1 MRKDREVKPKRSLL
15 RRLLRILGRGLLTLF
30 VILLIVFFLIQTPYV
45 QNIVRGKAEIY
56 LSRKLRT
63 RVRIGGLEVALFRS
77 VTLRNVYI
85 EDRQQDTLLSAG
97 LIDVHVRMLGLL
109 HHQLDIGQVH
119 LEDVTAKIR
128 RELPDTAF
136 NFQFIVDAFAGT
148 PSAKPD
154 TTTGTPMKIDLRELR
169 LDRIRFVYRDTV
181 TGNDVAVWIGHSVTH
196 TGLIDPDHLRFDI
209 PDFEVEDMQ
218 AKVWQ
223 ERPLGGPGAGGGN
236 GTSGAAGGGG
246 AAGKAGSAAGTA
258 AGSGVPIL
266 NIGRVRLVRSVV
278 DYRDFVGRLATYV
291 RIGGL
296 ETNVRRVDLEKE
308 IFQVKDVRMD
318 STDVRFDDDK
328 QKPQKTGMD
337 YAHLGVTGLALAA
350 RDLAYSPDSISGA
363 IRSATLKERSGF
375 RLDTLKTVFFY
386 SDHRAQLNDLLLV
399 TPGTVLRR
407 DVTLRYDSLGGM
419 IKDAA
424 KTRVDLDLA
433 GSRVQVRD
441 ILVFAPY
448 LKSQPVFS
456 RPDEILQVTA
466 RATGSLDD
474 LNIQT
479 LQFSGLRDIRV
490 DVAGR
495 VLHPFQTDRLRADLK
510 VNRISGSRAAIVGLL
525 PKGTVP
531 ASIRLPERFDLRG
544 RFAGGMDNVRTDL
557 VLTTSSG
564 TIAVRGWVR
573 QFRNTSK
580 ASYDL
585 DLRATALQL
594 GRLLQ
599 DSLQWGAVTA
609 EFTVKGQGLDLR
621 SADAQFNGQVASAT
635 IRQYTYTGM
644 TLEGSIADQRAQ
656 LHSKID
662 DEAVR
667 FDLRAAADL
676 AGKYPA
682 VTLDWQIDTADL
694 RALHLVKDTLAFQ
707 GHLLADFSN
716 TNPDTLQGRLAV
728 SGISLV
734 EGSQRLKTDS
744 IVLLAANTAGI
755 EDIRLHTEMADLD
768 LNGHYLLTQ
777 MATALEHTINRYY
790 TLNGFKDTAFAAED
804 WTLRMQLRTSPLVLQ
819 FVPSLRGTDTLG
831 GVMTFN
837 SDRDDLQLRLKAPRL
852 VFGSQYLH
860 DVDVAAGTAD
870 SSLRYDISLA
880 DGHGSGILL
889 YKTAVYGAVADNH
902 LTTTLL
908 LKDKNDKDRYRLA
921 GIVDQHYGAT
931 KFSFNPDSLL
941 LNYDRW
947 QVSRDNFIQYDS
959 TGVIAH
965 DFTISNNGDS
975 LSLNSQGTTGAAPLE
990 VRFGSFRLST
1000 ISRLANQDSVI
1011 ADGLLNGNVEVKN
1024 IMTNPVFTSNLKIQD
1039 LSYKTDTLGD
1049 LTLKVNNEKANAFS
1063 ADIGL
1068 FGKNNDI
1075 AVSGDYSTGDGK
1087 MDLKLDL
1094 RRINLAA
1101 FTHATEGIMDKMKG
1115 SLTGKLAIQGT
1126 FDKPT
1131 VRGNLYFDSAVIT
1144 PTISGE
1150 ALDVSKDRIAFDEDG
1165 FNFSEFTLR
1174 DSAGNKLILDGNVYT
1189 KDYHSFGFDI
1199 SLNAQNFRMINAPE
1213 NSSRQFYGQLNL
1225 DAAINLEG
1233 KLDAPKV
1240 DGTIRLNKHTNFYYV
1255 LPGDDPEVGD
1265 RVGVVRFVDHRT
1277 GDTLVDRKA
1286 LALRAKRT
1294 EIKGLDVSLNL
1305 ITDTS
1310 ALLNVVIDPR
1320 SGDELSVRGQSNL
1333 VFQLEKSGKMDLTG
1347 SYEVNGGYY
1356 SVSFEVLKRKF
1367 SIDPGSVITWT
1378 GDPTMATVSLTASY
1392 TAMTPSIDLVSN
1404 VISDLPQL
1412 EQNKF
1417 QQKLPFL
1424 VTLKL
1429 EGDLLKP
1436 TITFDISLPTT
1447 ILTLWPDVDQ
1457 RLTELRTQQSEMNEQ
1472 VFALLLLGRFVGQ
1485 DPLASDEGGGS
1496 TVGNLAFS
1504 SASQILTNQMDQVA
1518 ASLIKQVD
1526 IHFDLN
1532 NQQDYSTGTEIDYT
1546 ELDINVS
1553 KQFMEDRLRVNV
1565 GSSFDV
1571 VGTGAP
1577 QQAPSNLAGNVD
1589 AAYKLS
1595 KDGRYLIRAYRQN
1608 QYQAVVLGQVIETG
1622 VGFVFTFNYDKFKEI
1637 WHRAKGE
1644 TIQPR
1649 KTPNASTTS
1658 K

>member
-1 MRKDREVKPKRSLL
+1 
-15 RRLLRILGRGLLTLF
+15 LLTLF
-30 VILLIVFFLIQTPYV
+30 VILFIVFLLIQTPFV
-45 QNIVRGKAEIY
+45 QNIVRGKAESY
-56 LSRKLRT
+56 LSRKLKT
-63 RVRIGGLEVALFRS
+63 RVRIGGLDIAFFRS

-85 EDRQQDTLLSAG
+85 EDRQRDTLVSAG
-97 LIDVHVRMLGLL
+97 LIDVQIRMLGLL
-109 HHQLDIGQVH
+109 HHELDIGQVH

-136 NFQFIVDAFAGT
+136 NFQFMVDAFAGA

-154 TTTGTPMKIDLRELR
+154 TTTGIPMKIDLKALQ

-196 TGLIDPDHLRFDI
+196 TGLIDLDHLRFDI

-218 AKVWQ
+218 AKVWR
-223 ERPLGGPGAGGGN
+223 ERPVGGSGSG
-236 GTSGAAGGGG
+236 GAAGGG
-246 AAGKAGSAAGTA
+246 
-258 AGSGVPIL
+258 VPIL
-266 NIGRVRLVRSVV
+266 NLGRVRLVRSAV
-278 DYRDFVGRLATYV
+278 DYRDLVSRLATNV

-296 ETNVRRVDLEKE
+296 EANVRRVDLEKE
-308 IFQVKDVRMD
+308 IFQLKDVRMD

-328 QKPQKTGMD
+328 RKPQKEGMD
-337 YAHLGVTGLALAA
+337 YAHLGMTGLTLAA
-350 RDLAYSPDSISGA
+350 ADLAYSPDSVSGS

-375 RLDTLKTVFFY
+375 RLDTLQTVFLY

-407 DVTLRYDSLGGM
+407 AVTLRYDSLGGM

-424 KTRVDLDLA
+424 KTKVDLDLA
-433 GSRVQVRD
+433 GSRVRVGD

-448 LKSQPVFS
+448 LRRQPAFS
-456 RPDEILQVTA
+456 RPDEIWQVTA
-466 RATGSLDD
+466 RATGSLDA

-479 LQFSGLRDIRV
+479 LRFSGLRDIRV

-495 VLHPFQTDRLRADLK
+495 VAHAFQTDRLWADLN
-510 VNRISGSRAAIVGLL
+510 VNRISGSRAAVVGLL

-531 ASIRLPERFDLRG
+531 ASIHLPDWFDLRG
-544 RFAGGMDNVRTDL
+544 RFAGGVDKVQTDL
-557 VLTTSSG
+557 VLVTSSG
-564 TIAVRGWVR
+564 TIAARGWVR

-585 DLRATALQL
+585 DLRTTALQL

-599 DSLQWGAVTA
+599 DPLQWGAVTA
-609 EFTVKGQGLDLR
+609 NLKVKGQGLDLR
-621 SADAQFNGQVASAT
+621 SANAQFNGVVTSAT
-635 IRQYTYTGM
+635 VRQYTYTGV
-644 TLEGSIADQRAQ
+644 TLEGSVADQRVQ

-662 DEAVR
+662 DAALR
-667 FDLRAAADL
+667 FDLQATADL
-676 AGKYPA
+676 ANRYPA
-682 VTLDWQIDTADL
+682 VMLDWRIDTADL

-707 GHLLADFSN
+707 GHLVADFSN
-716 TNPDTLQGRLAV
+716 TNPDSLQGRLAM
-728 SGISLV
+728 SGIRLV
-734 EGSQRLKTDS
+734 QGSQRLNTDS
-744 IVLLAANTAGI
+744 IVLLAANIVGV
-755 EDIRLHTEMADLD
+755 EDIQLHSEMADLD
-768 LNGHYLLTQ
+768 LNGYYLLTQ
-777 MATALEHTINRYY
+777 IPAALVHTIGKYY
-790 TLNGFKDTAFAAED
+790 KPNGFKDTAFTSQD
-804 WTLRMQLRTSPLVLQ
+804 WTLRIQLRPSPLALTLA
-819 FVPSLRGTDTLG
+819 PWLRGSDTVG
-831 GVMTFN
+831 GVMTFHSEQN
-837 SDRDDLQLRLKAPRL
+837 DLHLVMKAPRI
-852 VFGSQYLH
+852 VMGTEYLH
-860 DVDVAAGTAD
+860 NIDIAAGTAD

-880 DGHGSGILL
+880 DGHGNGLLL
-889 YKTAVYGAVADNH
+889 YRTAVYGAIADNRF
-902 LTTTLL
+902 TTSLL
-908 LKDKNDKDRYRLA
+908 LKDKNDKDRYRVA
-921 GIVDQHYGAT
+921 GIVNQQNGAT

-959 TGVIAH
+959 TGVMAH
-965 DFTISNNGDS
+965 DFTISNQGDS
-975 LSLNSQGTTGAAPLE
+975 LSLNSQGTRGAAPPE
-990 VRFGSFRLST
+990 VPGTAGGVPLDIRFGNFRLST

-1011 ADGLLNGNVEVKN
+1011 ADGLLNGHAEVKN
-1024 IMTNPVFTSNLKIQD
+1024 IMTNPVFTSDLKIQN

-1075 AVSGDYSTGDGK
+1075 AVSGDYYTGDGK
-1087 MDLKLDL
+1087 MDLQLDL
-1094 RRINLAA
+1094 RRVNLAA

-1115 SLTGKLAIQGT
+1115 WLTGKMTIQGLV
-1126 FDKPT
+1126 DKPV

-1144 PTISGE
+1144 PAISGE

-1174 DSAGNKLILDGNVYT
+1174 DSAGNKLSIDGNVFT

-1199 SLNAQNFRMINAPE
+1199 SLNAQNFRMVNAPE
-1213 NSSRQFYGQLNL
+1213 NSSRSFYGQLNL

-1233 KLDAPKV
+1233 KMDAPVV
-1240 DGTIRLNKHTNFYYV
+1240 DGTIRVNKNTNFYYV

-1277 GDTLVDRKA
+1277 GDTLVDKKA
-1286 LALRAKRT
+1286 LALRGKKT
-1294 EIKGLDVSLNL
+1294 EIKGFDVSLNL

-1320 SGDELSVRGQSNL
+1320 SGDALNVRGSSNL

-1347 SYEVNGGYY
+1347 SYEVNGGFY
-1356 SVSFEVLKRKF
+1356 SLSFEVLKRKF

-1378 GDPTMATVSLTASY
+1378 GDPTTATVNLSASY
-1392 TAMTPSIDLVSN
+1392 TQLTPSIDLVSN
-1404 VISDLPQL
+1404 VISDLPQT
-1412 EQNKF
+1412 ERNKF

-1424 VTLKL
+1424 VTLKM

-1447 ILTLWPDVDQ
+1447 VLTLWPDVDQ
-1457 RLTELRTQQSEMNEQ
+1457 RLTELRTQQSQMNEQ

-1485 DPLASDEGGGS
+1485 DPLASAEGGGS
-1496 TVGNLAFS
+1496 TPGNLAFS

-1532 NQQDYSTGTEIDYT
+1532 NQQDYSTGYEIDYT
-1546 ELDINVS
+1546 ELDVTVS
-1553 KQFMEDRLRVNV
+1553 KQFMEDRLRVSV

-1577 QQAPSNLAGNVD
+1577 KQAPSNLAGNVD

-1595 KDGRYLIRAYRQN
+1595 KDGRYLLRAYRQN
-1608 QYQAVVLGQVIETG
+1608 QYEAVVLGQVIETG

-1644 TIQPR
+1644 TIEAR
-1649 KTPNASTTS
+1649 KTSNSSTTT

>member
-1 MRKDREVKPKRSLL
+1 MKLRRSLL
-15 RRLLRILGRGLLTLF
+15 RRLLRVVGRGLLTLF
-30 VILLIVFFLIQTPYV
+30 IILLILFFLIQTPFV
-45 QNIVRGKAEIY
+45 QNIVRGKVENY
-56 LSRKLRT
+56 LSRKLKT
-63 RVRIGGLEVALFRS
+63 RVRIGGLDIAFFRS
-77 VTLRNVYI
+77 VTLRNVYV
-85 EDRQQDTLLSAG
+85 EDRQRDTLVSAG
-97 LIDVHVRMLGLL
+97 LIDVQVRMLGLL
-109 HHQLDIGQVH
+109 NHHLDIGQIH

-136 NFQFIVDAFAGT
+136 NFQFIVDAFAGA

-154 TTTGTPMKIDLRELR
+154 TTTATPMKIDLKELQ

-196 TGLIDPDHLRFDI
+196 TGLIDLDHLRLDI
-209 PDFEVEDMQ
+209 PDFVVEDMQ
-218 AKVWQ
+218 VKLWR
-223 ERPLGGPGAGGGN
+223 ERPLGGSGSGGE
-236 GTSGAAGGGG
+236 
-246 AAGKAGSAAGTA
+246 AGSGGRGA
-258 AGSGVPIL
+258 AGSGTPLL
-266 NIGRVRLVRSVV
+266 NLGRVQLVRSAV
-278 DYRDFVGRLATYV
+278 DYRDFVSRLATNV
-291 RIGGL
+291 DIGGL
-296 ETNVRRVDLEKE
+296 ETNVRRVDLDKE
-308 IFQVKDVRMD
+308 IFQLKDARMD

-328 QKPQKTGMD
+328 QKPQKEGMD
-337 YAHLGVTGLALAA
+337 YAHLGVTGLTLAA
-350 RDLAYSPDSISGA
+350 ADLAYSPDSISGA
-363 IRSATLKERSGF
+363 IRSAMFKERSGF
-375 RLDTLKTVFFY
+375 RLDTLRTVFFY
-386 SDHRAQLNDLLLV
+386 SGHRTQLKDLLLV

-407 DVTLRYDSLGGM
+407 AVTLRYDSLAGM

-424 KTRVDLDLA
+424 KTKVDLDLA

-441 ILVFAPY
+441 ILAFAPY
-448 LKSQPVFS
+448 LRSQPAFS
-456 RPDEILQVTA
+456 RPDEIWQVTA
-466 RATGSLDD
+466 RATGSLDV

-490 DVAGR
+490 DIAGR
-495 VLHPFQTDRLRADLK
+495 VVHGFQTDRLWTDLK
-510 VNRISGSRAAIVGLL
+510 VNRISGSRAALLGLL
-525 PKGTVP
+525 PKGTMP
-531 ASIRLPERFDLRG
+531 ASIRLPDRFDLRG
-544 RFAGGMDNVRTDL
+544 RFAGGMDNVQTDL
-557 VLTTSSG
+557 VLVTSSG
-564 TIAVRGWVR
+564 TIAARGWVR

-585 DLRATALQL
+585 DLRTTALQL

-609 EFTVKGQGLDLR
+609 ELKVKGLGLDLR
-621 SADAQFNGQVASAT
+621 SANAQFSGLVSSAT
-635 IRQYTYTGM
+635 VRQYTYTGM
-644 TLEGSIADQRAQ
+644 MLEGSVADQRVQ

-662 DEAVR
+662 DAALR
-667 FDLRAAADL
+667 FDLQATADL
-676 AGKYPA
+676 ANKYPA
-682 VTLDWQIDTADL
+682 VMLDWQIDTADL

-707 GHLLADFSN
+707 GHLKADFSN
-716 TNPDTLQGRLAV
+716 TNPDSLQGRLAM
-728 SGISLV
+728 SGIRLV
-734 EGSQRLKTDS
+734 QGSQRLNTDS
-744 IVLLAANTAGI
+744 ILLLAANSAGM
-755 EDIRLHTEMADLD
+755 EDVQLHSEMADLD

-777 MATALEHTINRYY
+777 IPTALEHTISKYY
-790 TLNGFKDTAFAAED
+790 KLNGFKDTVFTAQD
-804 WTLRMQLRTSPLVLQ
+804 WTLRMQLRLSPLVLQ
-819 FVPSLRGTDTLG
+819 FVPSLRGSDTVG

-837 SDRDDLQLRLKAPRL
+837 SDQDNLHLGLKAPRL
-852 VFGSQYLH
+852 VVGSQFLH
-860 DVDVAAGTAD
+860 NIDIGAGTAD

-880 DGHGSGILL
+880 DGHGSGLLL
-889 YKTAVYGAVADNH
+889 YKTAVYGAVADNR

-921 GIVDQHYGAT
+921 GIVDQQNGAT

-947 QVSRDNFIQYDS
+947 LVSRDNFIQYDS
-959 TGVIAH
+959 TGVTAH
-965 DFTISNNGDS
+965 DFTISNHGDS

-1011 ADGLLNGNVEVKN
+1011 ADGLLNGHAEVKN
-1024 IMTNPVFTSNLKIQD
+1024 ITTNPIFTSDLKIQN

-1049 LTLKVNNEKANAFS
+1049 LTLKVNNEKANALS

-1068 FGKNNDI
+1068 QGKNNDI
-1075 AVSGDYSTGDGK
+1075 AISGDYSSGDSK

-1115 SLTGKLAIQGT
+1115 SLTGRLTIQGT

-1174 DSAGNKLILDGNVYT
+1174 DSAGNKLILDGNVFT

-1199 SLNAQNFRMINAPE
+1199 SLNAQNFRMINAPV

-1233 KLDAPKV
+1233 KLDAPSV
-1240 DGTIRLNKHTNFYYV
+1240 DGTIRVNKHTDFYYV

-1294 EIKGLDVSLNL
+1294 EIKGLDVSLSL

-1320 SGDELSVRGQSNL
+1320 SGDELSVRGRSNL
-1333 VFQLEKSGKMDLTG
+1333 VFQLQKSGKMDLTG

-1356 SVSFEVLKRKF
+1356 SLSFEVLKRKF

-1378 GDPTMATVSLTASY
+1378 GDPTMATVSLSASY

-1404 VISDLPQL
+1404 VISDLPQV

-1457 RLTELRTQQSEMNEQ
+1457 VLTELRTQQSQMNEQ

-1485 DPLASDEGGGS
+1485 DPLASDQGGGS

-1532 NQQDYSTGTEIDYT
+1532 NQQDYSTGNEIDYT

-1644 TIQPR
+1644 TIEPR
-1649 KTPNASTTS
+1649 KTSNARTTS